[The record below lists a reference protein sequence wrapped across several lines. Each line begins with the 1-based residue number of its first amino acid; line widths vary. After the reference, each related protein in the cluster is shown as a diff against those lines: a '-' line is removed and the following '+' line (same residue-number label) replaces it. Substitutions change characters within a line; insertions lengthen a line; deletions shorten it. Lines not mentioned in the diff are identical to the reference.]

1 MKVSRYNLYFPL
13 KDKYVIYNTLTDTMM
28 VADKEL
34 KESLTTATLES
45 IKEDIKKA
53 LIQHGI
59 IVADDTDETAM
70 LRFLGQVAK
79 YSADYI
85 SVLLLPTYSC
95 NLSCH
100 YCPNPAQS
108 VFMDEKT
115 TQNVIHFLTAL
126 VQSQNLGIL
135 LKLYGG
141 EPLLNADCCL
151 SLCTALSSVCQT
163 RQVPFLAAAMT
174 NGTLITR
181 EAVTPLLDY
190 VGAIH
195 VTFDG
200 SQQYH
205 DTVRHY
211 RNGKGTYEDIMAGL
225 SLARDKTMRISV
237 RVNITPENLN
247 SVEDLLYDLKKRKF
261 DEYKGFDI
269 YFGPVIPLDEC
280 KYYEDD
286 ASSLKVKE
294 KTYALVP
301 ALRKIVKKVK
311 WKGKTRDII
320 SDLRSVSKPEQC
332 QYAKAYHY
340 VIGARGNF
348 YTCPA
353 FVGNEDYCIGTVY
366 EGAAAFYPLYYDI
379 HTRDVMH
386 HECAACAYLPV
397 CGGGCP
403 ARAYIQKKNVDTYHC
418 GSTKELTESRMLLYL
433 QYKRPDL
440 FSKPVNSGAD
450 MDTNTHD
457 LNSLI

>member
-13 KDKYVIYNTLTDTMM
+13 KDKHVIYNTLTDTMM
-28 VADKEL
+28 MADKEL
-34 KESLTTATLES
+34 TESLKTAALGS
-45 IKEDIKKA
+45 IHKEIKKA
-53 LIQHGI
+53 LFQHGI
-59 IVADDTDETAM
+59 IVSGNTDETAL
-70 LRFLGQVAK
+70 LRFRSQVAK
-79 YSADYI
+79 YAVDYI
-85 SVLLLPTYSC
+85 SVLLLPTFSC

-100 YCPNPAQS
+100 YCPNPAQP
-108 VFMDEKT
+108 VYMDEKT
-115 TQNVIHFLTAL
+115 TQNVIQFLTSL
-126 VQSQNLGIL
+126 VQSQNVGLL

-151 SLCTALSSVCQT
+151 SLCTALSSVCQS

-181 EAVTPLLDY
+181 DTVTPFLDY
-190 VGAIH
+190 LGAIH

-205 DTVRHY
+205 DKVRHY
-211 RNGKGTYEDIMAGL
+211 TNGKGTYEDIMESL
-225 SLARDKTMRISV
+225 SLARDRNMRISI
-237 RVNITPENLN
+237 RVNITPENLD
-247 SVEDLLYDLKKRKF
+247 SISDLLYDLKKRKF

-269 YFGPVIPLDEC
+269 HFGPVIPLDEC

-286 ASSLKVKE
+286 ASSRKVKE

-301 ALRKIVKKVK
+301 ALRQIVKNAQ
-311 WKGKTRDII
+311 WEGKTRDII

-332 QYAKAYHY
+332 QYAKAHNY
-340 VIGARGNF
+340 VIGPRGNF

-353 FVGNEDYCIGTVY
+353 FVGNEDYCIGTVA
-366 EGAAAFYPLYYDI
+366 EGTAEFYPLYYDI

-386 HECAACAYLPV
+386 NECAACAYMPV

-403 ARAYIQKKNVDTYHC
+403 ARAYMRKKTVDAYYC

-440 FSKPVNSGAD
+440 FKTPVV
-450 MDTNTHD
+450 
-457 LNSLI
+457 